1 MNKNGLK
8 VSIKLH
14 QPGLVHYQEAW
25 DFQKSLFEEILNQK
39 KSNITP
45 EMHLISLEH
54 PHVYTL
60 GKNGDPG
67 NALFNDVLLK
77 KIEAELYHIER
88 GGDITYHGY
97 GQLVGYPILDLEQLN
112 LGIKGYINLLESA
125 LINTVAEYGIVATQ
139 ATDAIGVWIDAGKP
153 SARKI
158 AAIGV
163 KSSRYVTMHGF
174 ALNVTTDLN
183 YFNYINPCG
192 FVDRG
197 VTSIEKET
205 GLRPTLDEV
214 SALFIKHFSE
224 LTNCEVR

>member
-1 MNKNGLK
+1 MNKNSHK

-14 QPGLVHYQEAW
+14 QPGLVHYQAAW

-39 KSNITP
+39 KNNITP
-45 EMHLISLEH
+45 EMHLILLEH

-139 ATDAIGVWIDAGKP
+139 ATDAIGVWVDAGKP

-163 KSSRYVTMHGF
+163 KSSRYVTPTIRN
-174 ALNVTTDLN
+174 L
-183 YFNYINPCG
+183 
-192 FVDRG
+192 
-197 VTSIEKET
+197 SET
-205 GLRPTLDEV
+205 KCLQIV
-214 SALFIKHFSE
+214 
-224 LTNCEVR
+224 